1 MNKGSR
7 KTLFLLNYSTFA
19 AMIERFNNTIGH
31 WVIMV
36 FLAIIW
42 GSSFILM
49 KKGLL
54 VFSFDQVA
62 SMRMSFAF
70 VFIGLLGIRF
80 YRLFEWKYALPLFL
94 VGLLGNGIPAFLF
107 TKAETRLDSSIV
119 GVLNSL
125 VPLFVVLI
133 GIIWFRAKVTKAQ
146 VLGIVLGLIGAA
158 TLMWPEGKLE
168 SANYWYYGFFAIA
181 ATVCYAIST
190 NLIKSKLQDLRSL
203 AITVIAFSFVG
214 PLALIYLFSTDII
227 DRMSMPGAY
236 GAMGYVA
243 ILGIVGTAL
252 AVWLFNELIK
262 MTTAIFAAS
271 VTYLI
276 PIVALIWGLIDGE
289 QILIRHFIGIVT
301 ILSGV
306 YVVNAKFMRS
316 KKLHAPAA

>member
-1 MNKGSR
+1 MNKGTA
-7 KTLFLLNYSTFA
+7 KTLFLPKYSTFA
-19 AMIERFNNTIGH
+19 AMSNRFNHPAGH
-31 WVIMV
+31 WIIMI

-49 KKGLL
+49 KKGLT
-54 VFSFDQVA
+54 VFTFDQVA
-62 SMRMSFAF
+62 SMRISFAF
-70 VFIGLLGIRF
+70 VFIGLLGIRL

-133 GIIWFRAKVTKAQ
+133 GLIWFRAQVTIAQ
-146 VLGIVLGLIGAA
+146 VLGIFLGLIGAT
-158 TLMWPEGKLE
+158 TLMWPEGQLD
-168 SANYWYYGFFAIA
+168 SAIYWYYGFFAVA

-190 NLIKSKLQDLRSL
+190 NLIKSKLQDVRSL
-203 AITVIAFSFVG
+203 AITVLAFSFVG
-214 PLALIYLFSTDII
+214 PLALIYLFSTDIL
-227 DRMSMPGAY
+227 DRMSLPGAY

-243 ILGIVGTAL
+243 ILGIIGTAL
-252 AVWLFNELIK
+252 AVWVFNELIK

-289 QILIRHFIGIVT
+289 QILLRHFIGIVT

-306 YVVNAKFMRS
+306 YVVNAKFAR
-316 KKLHAPAA
+316 KRTP

>member
-1 MNKGSR
+1 MSN
-7 KTLFLLNYSTFA
+7 
-19 AMIERFNNTIGH
+19 RFNHPAGH
-31 WVIMV
+31 WIIMI

-49 KKGLL
+49 KKGLT
-54 VFSFDQVA
+54 VFTFDQVA
-62 SMRMSFAF
+62 SMRISFAF

-133 GIIWFRAKVTKAQ
+133 GLIWFRAQVTLAQ
-146 VLGIVLGLIGAA
+146 VLGIFLGLIGAT
-158 TLMWPEGKLE
+158 TLMWPEGQLD
-168 SANYWYYGFFAIA
+168 SAIYWYYGFFAVA

-190 NLIKSKLQDLRSL
+190 NLIKSKLQDVRSL
-203 AITVIAFSFVG
+203 AITVLAFSFVG
-214 PLALIYLFSTDII
+214 PLALIYLFSTDIL
-227 DRMSMPGAY
+227 DRMSLPGAY

-243 ILGIVGTAL
+243 ILGIIGTAL
-252 AVWLFNELIK
+252 AVWVFNELIK

-289 QILIRHFIGIVT
+289 QILPRHFIGIVT

-306 YVVNAKFMRS
+306 YVVNAKFAR
-316 KKLHAPAA
+316 KRTP